1 MEIVKTI
8 FRRVTMTILFSL
20 ALLTTFES
28 ISGVSANQITN
39 WWLVDTYSFQNKAI
53 EEKKSID
60 AGLKKFT
67 MRIRNLPMFS
77 DSSSKMLSSQEVVE
91 AKPLT
96 LEEAIDWSQYPSKK
110 VVATG
115 YTAGFESTGKRPG
128 HPQYGITRSGVTVK
142 RDLYSTIAA
151 DTRVFPIG
159 SILFIP
165 GYGYGVV
172 ADTGSAIK
180 GNKIDLYY
188 ETVQDVFQQW
198 GKKEVE
204 VYIVE
209 KGTGRLTN
217 DELQSLNEAE
227 AVQVFRRQLSF
238 AN

>member
-1 MEIVKTI
+1 MEIVTMI
-8 FRRVTMTILFSL
+8 FRRVTMTVLFSV
-20 ALLTTFES
+20 AMLTTFES
-28 ISGVSANQITN
+28 ISGVSANQVTN
-39 WWLVDTYSFQNKAI
+39 WWLNEEFSIPTKVE
-53 EEKKSID
+53 EEKYSLD
-60 AGLKKFT
+60 ASLKKYT
-67 MRIRNLPMFS
+67 QTNRSLPMFS
-77 DSSSKMLSSQEVVE
+77 SETKFLSSQEVVE
-91 AKPLT
+91 AEPIS
-96 LEEAIDWSQYPSKK
+96 LEEAIDWSQYPSQK

-115 YTAGFESTGKRPG
+115 YTAGYESTGKRPG
-128 HPQYGITRSGVTVK
+128 HPQYGITFSGVTVK

-151 DTRVFPIG
+151 DTKVFPIG

-188 ETVQDVFQQW
+188 ETVQDVFDQW

-204 VYIVE
+204 VYVVE
-209 KGTGRLTN
+209 RGSGRLT
-217 DELQSLNEAE
+217 EEHLQNLNEAE

>member
-1 MEIVKTI
+1 MEIVKTV
-8 FRRVTMTILFSL
+8 FRRITMITLFCL

-28 ISGVSANQITN
+28 ISGVSANQFTN
-39 WWLVDTYSFQNKAI
+39 WWMLEDYSFSKKV
-53 EEKKSID
+53 EEKHSFNAGFKRFSMRFKS
-60 AGLKKFT
+60 
-67 MRIRNLPMFS
+67 LPIFGGEP
-77 DSSSKMLSSQEVVE
+77 KMLSSQEVVE
-91 AKPLT
+91 SKPLS
-96 LEEAIDWSQYPSKK
+96 LEEAIDWSQYPSQR

-128 HPQYGITRSGVTVK
+128 HPQYGITFSGVKVK

-188 ETVQDVFQQW
+188 ETVQDVYQQW

-204 VYIVE
+204 VYLVE
-209 KGTGRLTN
+209 KGKGRLTN
-217 DELQSLNEAE
+217 EHLQSLNEAE

>member
-8 FRRVTMTILFSL
+8 FRRVVMTTLFSL
-20 ALLTTFES
+20 ALLTSFET

-39 WWLVDTYSFQNKAI
+39 WWLEEEHSFTKKV
-53 EEKKSID
+53 EEKHSLDASI
-60 AGLKKFT
+60 KKFT
-67 MRIRNLPMFS
+67 MRFRSLPMFGGETQ
-77 DSSSKMLSSQEVVE
+77 MLSSHEVVE
-91 AKPLT
+91 SKPLS
-96 LEEAIDWSQYPSKK
+96 LEEAIDWSQYPSKR
-110 VVATG
+110 VMATG
-115 YTAGFESTGKRPG
+115 YTAGVESTGKRPG
-128 HPQYGITRSGVTVK
+128 HPQYGITFSGVTVK

-188 ETVQDVFQQW
+188 ETVQDVYQQW

-217 DELQSLNEAE
+217 EQLQNLNEAE

>member
-1 MEIVKTI
+1 MKIVTMI
-8 FRRVTMTILFSL
+8 FRRVTMTFLFSL

-28 ISGVSANQITN
+28 ISGVSANQVTN
-39 WWLVDTYSFQNKAI
+39 WWLT
-53 EEKKSID
+53 EEFSIPTKVEEQKHSLD
-60 AGLKKFT
+60 ASLKNYT
-67 MRIRNLPMFS
+67 QINRSLPMFS
-77 DSSSKMLSSQEVVE
+77 SETKFLSSQEVVE
-91 AKPLT
+91 SEPIS
-96 LEEAIDWSQYPSKK
+96 LEEAIDWSQYPSQK

-128 HPQYGITRSGVTVK
+128 HPQYGITFSGVTVK

-151 DTRVFPIG
+151 DTKVFPIG

-188 ETVQDVFQQW
+188 ETVQDVFDQW

-204 VYIVE
+204 VYVVE
-209 KGTGRLTN
+209 RGTGRLTN
-217 DELQSLNEAE
+217 EQLQNLNEAE

>member
-8 FRRVTMTILFSL
+8 FKRVMMTILLSL
-20 ALLTTFES
+20 ALFTTFGS
-28 ISGVSANQITN
+28 ISGVNAKQFTN
-39 WWLVDTYSFQNKAI
+39 WWFFDNDPFSRVI
-53 EEKKSID
+53 EEKKSADTTIKQVS
-60 AGLKKFT
+60 L
-67 MRIRNLPMFS
+67 RYRLLPSWENERKVMS
-77 DSSSKMLSSQEVVE
+77 HEVVE
-91 AKPLT
+91 TKPLS
-96 LEEAIDWSQYPSKK
+96 LEEAIDWSQYPSQK

-115 YTAGFESTGKRPG
+115 YTAGVESTGKRPD
-128 HPQYGITRSGVTVK
+128 HPQYGITYSGVKVK

-151 DTRVFPIG
+151 DPKKFPIG

-188 ETVQDVFQQW
+188 ETVKDVYDQW

-204 VYIVE
+204 VYIV
-209 KGTGRLTN
+209 KTGNGRLTD
-217 DELQSLNEAE
+217 DELLSLNEAE

-238 AN
+238 VKK

>member
-1 MEIVKTI
+1 MQIVKTI
-8 FRRVTMTILFSL
+8 VRRVVMTCLFSL

-28 ISGVSANQITN
+28 ISGVSAKQMSN
-39 WWLVDTYSFQNKAI
+39 WWMLNTDPFSNKVV
-53 EEKKSID
+53 EEKTSFD
-60 AGLKKFT
+60 AGFKRFS
-67 MRIRNLPMFS
+67 MRFRSLPIFS
-77 DSSSKMLSSQEVVE
+77 SQPKMISSQEVVE

-96 LEEAIDWSQYPSKK
+96 LEEAIDWSQYPSKR

-115 YTAGFESTGKRPG
+115 YTAGYESTGKRPG
-128 HPQYGITRSGVTVK
+128 HPQYGITFSGVKVR

-151 DTRVFPIG
+151 DPRTFPIG

-209 KGTGRLTN
+209 LGNGRLT
-217 DELQSLNEAE
+217 DEQLMNLNEAE
-227 AVQVFRRQLSF
+227 AVQVFRRQLTF
-238 AN
+238 AR

>member
-1 MEIVKTI
+1 MEIVKMI
-8 FRRVTMTILFSL
+8 MRRVLMTFLFGL
-20 ALLTTFES
+20 ALITTFES
-28 ISGVSANQITN
+28 ISGVSAKQLNN
-39 WWLVDTYSFQNKAI
+39 WWILEELSFTNSG
-53 EEKKSID
+53 EERKSTASGKKQFNMNFRS
-60 AGLKKFT
+60 
-67 MRIRNLPMFS
+67 LPFFQREERLMS
-77 DSSSKMLSSQEVVE
+77 HEVVE
-91 AKPLT
+91 TAPIS

-115 YTAGFESTGKRPG
+115 YTAGYESTGKKPG
-128 HPQYGITRSGVTVK
+128 HPSYGITFSGVRVK

-151 DTRVFPIG
+151 DPRTFPIG

-188 ETVQDVFQQW
+188 ETVDEVFQNW
-198 GKKEVE
+198 GKREVE

-209 KGTGRLTN
+209 KGNGRLT
-217 DELQSLNEAE
+217 DEDLKSLNEAE

-238 AN
+238 AE

>member
-1 MEIVKTI
+1 MEVIKTVLKRI
-8 FRRVTMTILFSL
+8 TMTFLFVL

-28 ISGVSANQITN
+28 ISGVSARQASN
-39 WWLVDTYSFQNKAI
+39 WWVLDNHSFSNKV
-53 EEKKSID
+53 EERTSFSTSV
-60 AGLKKFT
+60 KKFT
-67 MRIRNLPMFS
+67 MRFRSLPSLGNEEKLMS
-77 DSSSKMLSSQEVVE
+77 HEVVE
-91 AKPLT
+91 STPLT
-96 LEEAIDWSQYPSKK
+96 LEEAIDWSQYPSKR

-115 YTAGFESTGKRPG
+115 YTAGYESTGKRPG
-128 HPQYGITRSGVTVK
+128 HPQYGITFSGVTVK

-151 DTRVFPIG
+151 DPRVFPIG

-188 ETVQDVFQQW
+188 ETVADVFQQW

-209 KGTGRLTN
+209 QGNGRLT
-217 DELQSLNEAE
+217 DGELQALNEAE

-238 AN
+238 AE